1 MSEIYRDKKLTPQ
14 LISSKKLFEQFN
26 FYAIARDLNGKV
38 FGYSTMPREMKRGW
52 GTQAMGPVVELTQI
66 FLVQDMIRINN
77 WKKTLI
83 IHPAI
88 VEEREKNTKSEER
101 TRKMMKA
108 RKMKELQTKMAKGL
122 VSSTAVKRAEQ
133 N

>member
-1 MSEIYRDKKLTPQ
+1 MTAVFRNEKLTPR

-26 FYAIARDLNGKV
+26 FYAVARDLNGKV

-52 GTQAMGPVVELTQI
+52 GTQAVGPVVELTHI
-66 FLVQDMIRINN
+66 FLVQDMIPINN

-83 IHPAI
+83 IHPAV
-88 VEEREKNTKSEER
+88 VEERNKNLKSEER
-101 TRKMMKA
+101 TRKVMKA
-108 RKMKELQTKMAKGL
+108 RKMKELQTEMAKSL
-122 VSSTAVKRAEQ
+122 VSAQAVEKF